1 MNKTIR
7 EFIDS
12 QETVYIVET
21 KDMVLDSVEP
31 EIGREVIGT
40 SNKGIAYEYMYQ
52 YAIEKWRNIEDYS
65 LVSIVDCYSS
75 EREGEERSKII
86 CIFDCKTLESTKLDL
101 EIY

>member
-1 MNKTIR
+1 MKTIR

-21 KDMVLDSVEP
+21 KEMVLDSVDP

-40 SNKGIAYEYMYQ
+40 SNKGVIYEYMYQ
-52 YAIEKWRNIEDYS
+52 YAIEKWKDIENYS
-65 LVSIVDCYSS
+65 LVSIVECYSS
-75 EREGEERSKII
+75 ERGGEECSKII
-86 CIFDCKTLESTKLDL
+86 NIFDCKTLESKKIDL